1 MRRSVSAGF
10 CEGRFFDGSRR
21 GAGAVAWLAV
31 LLFALSAC
39 TLEPHYSRP
48 AEPVPS
54 TWNGKAAGS
63 ADTARVEDLGWR
75 QFFPDPELQRLIALA
90 LANNRDLR
98 VAMLSVQ
105 AAQAQYRVQRADL
118 FPTVAISGVEQVQ
131 RFPGGVV
138 ATSAST
144 GGLTGGTGTPVPGGN
159 TFRFFEVGVGFTSYE
174 LDLFGKVRSLNRAAL
189 ERYFGSEETQRSSQL
204 TLIAEVA
211 TAYVAILAD
220 ETILKVT
227 RQTLESQTASYDL
240 TKKSLD
246 AGTTTALA
254 LRQAATTV
262 DTARADLASYTRQA
276 AQDRN
281 SLMLLIGVPLPAD
294 LTFNADINTEHMAT
308 ELPVGMPSEVLVRR
322 PDVLAAEHQ
331 LIAANANIGA
341 ARAAFFP
348 SITLTGQGGTAS
360 NQLSGLFK
368 PGSAAWS
375 FSPQITLPIFAGGR
389 NVANLDLSHVE
400 KNVSIAQ
407 YEKTLQ
413 SAFKEVDDALAAR
426 GTLDDQLA
434 AQRALLEDSSESYRL
449 AEMRFRTGVDS
460 FLPVLDAQRA
470 LYAAQLGV
478 VGLQLLRL
486 ENMATLYKA
495 LGGGMRADSAG
506 RPMGDNSK

>member
-1 MRRSVSAGF
+1 MKRVTFATF
-10 CEGRFFDGSRR
+10 
-21 GAGAVAWLAV
+21 VA
-31 LLFALSAC
+31 LLVALPAC
-39 TLEPHYSRP
+39 TLQPNYSRP
-48 AEPVPS
+48 AAPVPS

-63 ADTARVEDLGWR
+63 SETPSVADLGWR
-75 QFFPDPELQRLIALA
+75 QFFPDPTLQRLITLA

-98 VAMLSVQ
+98 VAMLNVQ

-118 FPTVAISGVEQVQ
+118 FPTVAVSGIEQVQ

-138 ATSAST
+138 ATSSAT

-159 TFRFFEVGVGFTSYE
+159 TFRFYEVGVGFTSYE
-174 LDLFGKVRSLNRAAL
+174 LDLFGRIRSLNRAAL
-189 ERYFGSEETQRSSQL
+189 ERYFGSEETRRSSQL

-211 TAYVAILAD
+211 SAYLAILAD
-220 ETILKVT
+220 ETNLKVT

-240 TKKSLD
+240 TKRSLD
-246 AGTTTALA
+246 VGTTTALA

-262 DTARADLASYTRQA
+262 DTARANLAAYTRQA

-281 SLMLLIGVPLPAD
+281 TLMLLIGVPLPED
-294 LTFNADINTEHMAT
+294 LTFTTDINAETMSA
-308 ELPVGMPSEVLVRR
+308 ELPVGMPSEVLARR

-331 LIAANANIGA
+331 LIAANADIGA

-348 SITLTGQGGTAS
+348 RITLTGQAGTAS

-368 PGSAAWS
+368 AGSAAWS
-375 FSPQITLPIFAGGR
+375 FSPQITLPIFAGGA

-470 LYAAQLGV
+470 LYSAQLGV

-495 LGGGMRADSAG
+495 LGGGMRDSSV
-506 RPMGDNSK
+506 P